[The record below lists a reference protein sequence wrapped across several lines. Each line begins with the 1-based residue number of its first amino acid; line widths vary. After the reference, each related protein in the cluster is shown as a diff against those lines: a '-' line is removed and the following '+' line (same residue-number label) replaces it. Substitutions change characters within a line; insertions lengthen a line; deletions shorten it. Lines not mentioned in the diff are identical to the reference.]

1 MLQLRVAPKSNNGQ
15 GWTGGRISA
24 RNLILLL
31 ENPSWITKTHG
42 GVMMMEWI
50 TLSTLYAA
58 FIPNLTVSPKRE
70 LSASGLDLADDLR
83 ASLEENSRTSIC
95 QGGAAGR
102 KSSKNRIKGHAI
114 LEAALLVPWLIFLFI
129 GAFDVGFYSYAL
141 ICAENAVRVA
151 AEYTATSNFTADDSD
166 TACTLALKEFASVP
180 NLNGVKSCGSLPL
193 IVRATTVTEAD
204 GSPASEVS
212 VQYQSSQLIPIPG
225 LLSGRLTVTRV
236 AQMRIRS

>member
-1 MLQLRVAPKSNNGQ
+1 
-15 GWTGGRISA
+15 
-24 RNLILLL
+24 
-31 ENPSWITKTHG
+31 
-42 GVMMMEWI
+42 MMQWI
-50 TLSTLYAA
+50 TLSTLYEAL
-58 FIPNLTVSPKRE
+58 IPNLAMSPE
-70 LSASGLDLADDLR
+70 GAVSASAIDLTDDVR
-83 ASLEENSRTSIC
+83 ASSEENSTTSIS
-95 QGGAAGR
+95 QAGGAGR
-102 KSSKNRIKGHAI
+102 KANKDRIKGHAI

-204 GSPASEVS
+204 GSQASAVS

-225 LLSGRLTVTRV
+225 LVSGRLTVTRV